1 MLVVWLL
8 AAVGLSA
15 VEALYLHRRQ
25 EGLLSLLY
33 AVFPIAFGLA
43 LYLYGALATVS
54 FDEDGMR
61 IRYGPFRRA
70 RVDFADIDRVK
81 LETVEHL
88 WQRSGRKSTRMIRA
102 LYKQKSICVQLKG
115 DDRLGY
121 DLARNLGAR
130 LVFEGDLVIPIT
142 HVEDAMG
149 ALKDGLQQ
157 RRVATAAPRR
167 SHRRGKR
174 GRR

>member
-8 AAVGLSA
+8 AALALGGY
-15 VEALYLHRRQ
+15 EAFFRHRPQ
-25 EGLLSLLY
+25 DGFVSLMY
-33 AVFPIAFGLA
+33 AFFPIAFALA

-54 FDEDGMR
+54 FDDDGMR

-88 WQRSGRKSTRMIRA
+88 WQRSGRKSSRMIRS
-102 LYKQKSICVQLKG
+102 LYKQKSLCVQLKP
-115 DDRLGY
+115 DDRMAY
-121 DLARNLGAR
+121 DLARRLGAR
-130 LVFEGDLVIPIT
+130 LVFDGDLVIPVT

-149 ALKDGLQQ
+149 AIKDGLVQQ
-157 RRVATAAPRR
+157 RAVAAVPRR
-167 SHRRGKR
+167 GHRRGRR